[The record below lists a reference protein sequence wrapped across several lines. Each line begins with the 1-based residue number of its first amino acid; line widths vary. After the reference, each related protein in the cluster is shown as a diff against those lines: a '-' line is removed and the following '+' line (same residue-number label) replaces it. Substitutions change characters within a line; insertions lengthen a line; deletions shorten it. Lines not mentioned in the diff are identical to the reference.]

1 MRRVSAAAEQATA
14 AQFSELPI
22 APKQLGA
29 HLQRPLPARGLC
41 APLPCTAF
49 STLPCKTPPRGKL
62 QLKSCA
68 GCLGILHV
76 SLDAAES
83 LQPRH
88 GVRALV
94 CTTMQAASSVTCR
107 SSLQKGKK

>member
-14 AQFSELPI
+14 AQFSELTI

-49 STLPCKTPPRGKL
+49 STLPCKASARDEL
-62 QLKSCA
+62 QLRSCA
-68 GCLGILHV
+68 PPWNV
-76 SLDAAES
+76 ARRSLDAAES
-83 LQPRH
+83 LQPAAR
-88 GVRALV
+88 RACSGLHHHAGCIISHV
-94 CTTMQAASSVTCR
+94 PFELT
-107 SSLQKGKK
+107 KG